1 MGAPLLPQIGPDLGQ
16 WGRQLTQFLQRN
28 LTKLFFKTASDNPSE
43 NGILLWD
50 DVNQYPVISK
60 NNEWREIVLSDG
72 DAVFGRATNVT
83 AAAAN
88 TAYAITYDTPSHAH
102 GIAKD
107 ATYPSRIVFEETGHY
122 LLAFTAQIDA
132 STSSSTDFW
141 FWPAINGTDVQGSTM
156 KNSLKQSGST
166 LVVSR
171 TAIFEITAGDYL
183 EVKWAVSTTTGQLT
197 AFAATA
203 FAPATPSTT
212 LTITRVH
219 A

>member
-1 MGAPLLPQIGPDLGQ
+1 MGAPLLPQIGPDLSQ

-88 TAYAITYDTPSHAH
+88 TAYAITYDNPTHAH

-107 ATYPSRIVFEETGHY
+107 ATYPSRINFEETGHY

-132 STSSSTDFW
+132 ATSSSTDFW

>member
-1 MGAPLLPQIGPDLGQ
+1 MPAPILPPIGQDLRQ
-16 WGRQLTQFLQRN
+16 WGRALTGYLQRN
-28 LTKLFFKTASDNPSE
+28 LSKLGFKSTSDSAAE
-43 NGILLWD
+43 DGVILWD
-50 DVNQYPVISK
+50 AVNGYPTVSK
-60 NNEWREIVLSDG
+60 GGEWREIILSDG
-72 DAVFGRATNVT
+72 DAVFGVSSNIT

-88 TAYAITYDTPSHAH
+88 TAYAITYDNPQHAH

-107 ATYPSRIVFEETGHY
+107 GTNPERIVFDESGHY
-122 LLAFTAQIDA
+122 MLAFTAQIDA
-132 STSSSTDFW
+132 TTSSSTDFW
-141 FWPAINGTDVQGSTM
+141 FWPAINGTDVTGSTM

-171 TAIFEITAGDYL
+171 TALFEIAAGDYL

-203 FAPATPSTT
+203 FCPAAPATT

>member
-50 DVNQYPVISK
+50 DVNEYPVISK
-60 NNEWREIVLSDG
+60 NGEWREIVLSDG
-72 DAVFGRATNVT
+72 DAVFGRASNVT

-88 TAYAITYDTPSHAH
+88 TAYAITYDNPQHAH

-132 STSSSTDFW
+132 TTSSTTDFW
-141 FWPAINGTDVQGSTM
+141 FWPAINGADVQGSTM

>member
-50 DVNQYPVISK
+50 DVNEYPVISK
-60 NNEWREIVLSDG
+60 NGEWREIVLSDG
-72 DAVFGRATNVT
+72 DAVFSRATAVT

-88 TAYAITYDTPSHAH
+88 TAYAITYDNPTHAH

-107 ATYPSRIVFEETGHY
+107 ATNPERINFDETGHY

-141 FWPAINGTDVQGSTM
+141 FWPAINGTDVEGSTM
-156 KNSLKQSGST
+156 KNSLKQ
-166 LVVSR
+166 
-171 TAIFEITAGDYL
+171 
-183 EVKWAVSTTTGQLT
+183 
-197 AFAATA
+197 
-203 FAPATPSTT
+203 
-212 LTITRVH
+212 
-219 A
+219 

>member
-1 MGAPLLPQIGPDLGQ
+1 MTSPVLPPIGPDWQQ

-28 LTKLFFKTASDNPSE
+28 LTSLFFKSSGDNPSQ

-50 DVNQYPVISK
+50 DVNEYPVISK
-60 NNEWREIVLSDG
+60 NGEWREIVLSDG
-72 DAVFGRATNVT
+72 DAVFGRASNVT
-83 AAAAN
+83 AAVAN
-88 TAYAITYDTPSHAH
+88 TAYAITYDNPQHAH

-156 KNSLKQSGST
+156 KSSLKQSGST